1 MGPVRPTRRNGAVW
15 RGNGGLRHEV
25 RADTEK
31 QHHRRQ
37 PVAQERREVG
47 RSGLARKV
55 WREKA
60 SIMVAVL
67 GSDAPPDPHWSV
79 PHKNPEWGTWHRVRA
94 K

>member
-1 MGPVRPTRRNGAVW
+1 MRFEPTPKNSTIDGSPW
-15 RGNGGLRHEV
+15 R
-25 RADTEK
+25 K
-31 QHHRRQ
+31 
-37 PVAQERREVG
+37 
-47 RSGLARKV
+47 SGVKWGDLDWSRKV

-79 PHKNPEWGTWHRVRA
+79 PHKDSEWGTWHRVRA